1 MQNDIEED
9 MENINKFFEVKLAT
23 VFRDK
28 EEEFIPSKST
38 LHQKTSNIFGSI
50 TNELYDNVTF
60 GYKFSLDNDLNTFEY
75 NQFNTTFLFNNF
87 ETSFSFLEENGKR
100 GESNVLESAISY
112 NFDEN
117 NNLTFKTRRNR
128 KINLTEY
135 YDLVYEYKIDCL
147 TAGIKYKKSYYS
159 DRDVKP
165 NENLLFTIT
174 LFPLTTYEHNA
185 EDLVN

>member
-1 MQNDIEED
+1 MSSPQIVVIIFFGCIGFCIGYCCRQNCCNNDSVSQRILE
-9 MENINKFFEVKLAT
+9 
-23 VFRDK
+23 
-28 EEEFIPSKST
+28 
-38 LHQKTSNIFGSI
+38 
-50 TNELYDNVTF
+50 
-60 GYKFSLDNDLNTFEY
+60 SLDNDLNTFEY
-75 NQFNTTFLFNNF
+75 NQLKTTFLFNNF
-87 ETSFSFLEENGKR
+87 ETSFNFLEENGKR
-100 GESNVLESAISY
+100 GESNVLESSFSY

-159 DRDVKP
+159 DRDIKP
-165 NENLLFTIT
+165 NENLIFTLT